1 MNEILNLPGDPARGK
16 LVTAKCNLCHKI
28 EGLGTDYGPNLRG
41 WARNQG
47 KEVIIRAIADP
58 SAEIALG
65 YGGTEV
71 ILKNG
76 GRIHGI
82 AFNNSDLGRDD
93 SPPVVIQ
100 SAGGQTQLI
109 PRERIE
115 KRQGFKR
122 SLMYDPGTLG
132 LTNQDIADLA
142 AWLRTYQ

>member
-1 MNEILNLPGDPARGK
+1 MS
-16 LVTAKCNLCHKI
+16 AKCILCHKI
-28 EGLGTDYGPNLRG
+28 EDLGTDYGPDLRG

-47 KEVIIRAIADP
+47 TGAIIRAIADP

-65 YGGTEV
+65 YGGTEI

-82 AFNNSDLGRDD
+82 AFNNSDLSRDD